1 MQFHYQSVDVVKRFI
16 PSTFSS
22 RFLIRGEGDIVSGW
36 AVANIEVITRN
47 FTLGEE
53 LDFFISNYGTFSV
66 SSVQCLLVRTEELAL
81 VELMHQE
88 PLVSLSP
95 RILKRSEP

>member
-53 LDFFISNYGTFSV
+53 LDFFISKYGGYASPDDPFPLKEKNGANGSELYQYYDFDLVTFDIV
-66 SSVQCLLVRTEELAL
+66 ITINR
-81 VELMHQE
+81 
-88 PLVSLSP
+88 
-95 RILKRSEP
+95 